1 MKTLSTLHY
10 PLQRRGKG
18 RNKKPFQLEWP
29 IQIRPPGLRFEN
41 PSIPSLLP
49 FKMQHPSE
57 PEREKGKK
65 WRRRKERHFTGA
77 CMGKRG
83 GRVGVRR
90 ERGGK
95 GALQRGGGGGEK
107 FANSAQETHL
117 RSQRA
122 GEGEKGEALES
133 SSKREA
139 GGRDRDGYKCSFP
152 SSLHWRSGG
161 EVGEAHASNDEE
173 ERREGGGT
181 GERKRK
187 GAFQFAPCHFPE
199 RRRRKMK
206 GGQKF
211 SPPPPSSSPGSKS
224 IREKEERE
232 KGKKSGVRWEE
243 GVSLPAYSFTLSH
256 LLYKRGL
263 LLRGAVLEELL
274 DDVVAKDVRHQT
286 VRGGHDFV
294 KHSLLLLRE
303 KIQKQHLVSPKLQIK
318 NTTKSLTRGVA
329 RSSFCCMNLDPC
341 WSWENST
348 TWPERSRSWMFGKRL
363 FLENEKQIGK
373 KEAKKW
379 RFQISSGVVFCSRV
393 SRSVKLFNARRRGK
407 GRERRLHGQKNLSS
421 LACLKSWAV
430 EGKGNLS
437 QKLLRETGRSVG
449 LRFTFTKRHWRWPWV
464 TNKPRNDSAAKIPY
478 LSSSV

>member
-1 MKTLSTLHY
+1 MVAVLVLDALQDVALRKKTYISKIRKNNKSKSCSHLELLNDCLLLFRRDRLERLLDDPAAVHLERQRLDVGPELRERKKQTMSKVKPSLSLSERPTDGRERTPFEVSARKSLATTSPYHTYLPTYIGTIVGRGYIGRGRRMKTLSTLHY

-57 PEREKGKK
+57 PEKEKGKK

-95 GALQRGGGGGEK
+95 GALQRGGGGGGEK

-152 SSLHWRSGG
+152 SSLHRRSGG

-173 ERREGGGT
+173 ERREGGGD
-181 GERKRK
+181 R
-187 GAFQFAPCHFPE
+187 
-199 RRRRKMK
+199 
-206 GGQKF
+206 
-211 SPPPPSSSPGSKS
+211 
-224 IREKEERE
+224 
-232 KGKKSGVRWEE
+232 
-243 GVSLPAYSFTLSH
+243 
-256 LLYKRGL
+256 
-263 LLRGAVLEELL
+263 
-274 DDVVAKDVRHQT
+274 
-286 VRGGHDFV
+286 
-294 KHSLLLLRE
+294 
-303 KIQKQHLVSPKLQIK
+303 
-318 NTTKSLTRGVA
+318 
-329 RSSFCCMNLDPC
+329 
-341 WSWENST
+341 
-348 TWPERSRSWMFGKRL
+348 
-363 FLENEKQIGK
+363 
-373 KEAKKW
+373 
-379 RFQISSGVVFCSRV
+379 
-393 SRSVKLFNARRRGK
+393 
-407 GRERRLHGQKNLSS
+407 
-421 LACLKSWAV
+421 
-430 EGKGNLS
+430 
-437 QKLLRETGRSVG
+437 
-449 LRFTFTKRHWRWPWV
+449 
-464 TNKPRNDSAAKIPY
+464 
-478 LSSSV
+478 